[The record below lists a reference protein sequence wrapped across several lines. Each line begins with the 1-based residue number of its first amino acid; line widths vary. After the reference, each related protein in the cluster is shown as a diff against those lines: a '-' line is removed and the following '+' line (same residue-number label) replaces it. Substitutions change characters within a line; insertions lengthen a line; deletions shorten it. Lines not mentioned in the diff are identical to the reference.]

1 MRLKTT
7 RGMTKA
13 VAIAFGLSQLGL
25 PCLMGQDK
33 VMPSAQSGAVASAS
47 QESGTTTVM
56 VPQDQVTYQT
66 VYDVEYVQI
75 PTTQLQTQYRTEYRS
90 QTVPVTR
97 VVTEQVP
104 TTQTSDPVQDRIPDP
119 DGTSDAD
126 GRRTSFPRR
135 RCRPSTRPSTG
146 PRRTG
151 DADSRGA
158 SSHDADADPIQDGI

>member
-1 MRLKTT
+1 MLVRKRGTVSYATLGETPMRLRTA
-7 RGMTKA
+7 RRMTKA

-66 VYDVEYVQI
+66 VYDVEYDQI

-90 QTVPVTR
+90 
-97 VVTEQVP
+97 
-104 TTQTSDPVQDRIPDP
+104 
-119 DGTSDAD
+119 
-126 GRRTSFPRR
+126 
-135 RCRPSTRPSTG
+135 
-146 PRRTG
+146 
-151 DADSRGA
+151 
-158 SSHDADADPIQDGI
+158 